1 MGRSIAEVEAGIL
14 DDPEDGA
21 AWQAYVPWL
30 RAQGDVRAELIDL
43 VSEADTPARSAMLE
57 AWAGEGRMRYTPNGV
72 VASECEWR
80 HGFVVGAS
88 VRIGHRQGVRWLVD
102 LMADEQARLLGR
114 LDLDIDAAVPTRSLA
129 GLDRADLRRLRW
141 LRAAYNARGNRVAR
155 ALAGQPTL
163 HLRSLDLRYS
173 GLTDD
178 GLLALAGC
186 ERLRGLRSLYLQH
199 NRFTAI
205 GVAAL
210 ARSPALAEVTVLDLR
225 YNAVG
230 AAGAVALA
238 ESPHLGGISRLY
250 LYAAEIE
257 AAGVAALG
265 ASKVLPRDM
274 VRFWRAQ
281 GAGR

>member
-14 DDPEDGA
+14 DDSGDEA

-43 VSEADTPARSAMLE
+43 VAEADTPARSAMLA
-57 AWAGEGRMRYTPNGV
+57 AWAAEDRARYTPNGV

-88 VRIGHRQGVRWLVD
+88 VRIGHRQDVRWIVD
-102 LMADEQARLLGR
+102 LLADPRARLLGR
-114 LDLDIDAAVPTRSLA
+114 LDLDIDAALPTRSLA

-155 ALAGQPTL
+155 ALAMQPEL
-163 HLRSLDLRYS
+163 HLRSLDLRHS

-199 NRFTAI
+199 NRFTTV

-210 ARSPALAEVTVLDLR
+210 AGSPALAEVTVLDLR
-225 YNAVG
+225 YNAIG

-238 ESPHLGGISRLY
+238 GSPHLGRVARLHV
-250 LYAAEIE
+250 YAAEIE

-265 ASKVLPRDM
+265 ASNTLPRDL

>member
-1 MGRSIAEVEAGIL
+1 MARSIAEVEAGIL

-43 VSEADTPARSAMLE
+43 VSEADTPARSAMLA
-57 AWAGEGRMRYTPNGV
+57 AWAAEGRARYTPNGV
-72 VASECEWR
+72 VASECDWR

-88 VRIGHRQGVRWLVD
+88 VRVGHRQGVRWLVE
-102 LMADEQARLLGR
+102 LLADPQARLLGR
-114 LDLDIDAAVPTRSLA
+114 LDLEIDAAVPTRSLA
-129 GLDRADLRRLRW
+129 RLDRADLRRLRW

-155 ALAGQPTL
+155 ALAGQPAL
-163 HLRSLDLRYS
+163 HLRSLDLRHS

-199 NRFTAI
+199 NRFTAV

-210 ARSPALAEVTVLDLR
+210 AGSPALAEVTVLDLR
-225 YNAVG
+225 YNPIG
-230 AAGAVALA
+230 AAGAAALA
-238 ESPHLGGISRLY
+238 ESPQLGGVTRLH
-250 LYAAEIE
+250 LYAAEV
-257 AAGVAALG
+257 GVDGVRALG
-265 ASKVLPRDM
+265 SSRTLPRDV

-281 GAGR
+281 GAAR